1 MVTNYTLIAM
11 PLFVFMGVML
21 EKSRL
26 AEDLMEVIA
35 HAAGNLRG
43 GLGIGIIVVG
53 VLMGAT
59 TGIVGATVVTLGL
72 LTLPTLLRRGY
83 DKGLSCGVI
92 CASGTLG
99 QIIPPSLILILLAD
113 ILNESVGTLFAAAM
127 IPGLMLAGI
136 YVVYILGL
144 GILRPEL
151 VPPVPKE
158 ERDLLSRGE
167 LWGKLVRVVLPP
179 IALVGAVLGSIIGG
193 IAAPTEAASMGA
205 LGAIVV
211 TAIGGRMSWAVLRDT
226 TYATTRITAMM
237 MFILMCA
244 QAFSLAFRGLQGER
258 LVQDLFAYVPG
269 GTSGAIWFLMLI
281 IFILGFFIEWIEISY
296 IAVPLFLPIFIA
308 AQRRHGVARHADLR
322 EPADLV
328 PDAAVRLGAVL
339 PARRRAAGDHDRRHL
354 SRHRSVRRD
363 AAASRWSSASSFP
376 SWRSGCQSRSGGERL
391 DPAFARLVIL
401 SRHVDHPARF
411 PQRRGADHRRRPD
424 AGGAARGAAGALSA
438 GADRACAASTP
449 ARSRSRMRWRARAD
463 ASRSTALP
471 IEESYDLVV
480 VGGGISGL
488 AAAWFYRRA
497 QAVRA
502 HPDPRQPRRFRRPR
516 QAQRVHARWPP
527 HHRLW
532 RQPVAAIAELALQPG
547 GQGPAARSRRRHHAV
562 RDRVRARVSIRR
574 SGCRAACSST
584 ARRSAATCW

>member
-1 MVTNYTLIAM
+1 MPFNELLAILMLVGFFVLLLAGIPVALTLATTGLAFGYLGFGSGLFNLLPSRIFGVVTNYTLIAM

-43 GLGIGIIVVG
+43 GLGIGIVIVG

-136 YVVYILGL
+136 YVIYILGL

-151 VPPVPKE
+151 VPPVPKA
-158 ERDLLSRGE
+158 ERDLLSRSE
-167 LWGKLVRVVLPP
+167 LWAKLVRVVLPP
-179 IALVGAVLGSIIGG
+179 IALVGAVLGSIIAGV
-193 IAAPTEAASMGA
+193 AAPTEAASMGA

-211 TAIGGRMSWAVLRDT
+211 TAIGRRMSWAVLRDT

-308 AQRRHGVARHADLR
+308 AHVDMVWLATLICVNLQTSFLTPPFGWALFFLRGVAPP
-322 EPADLV
+322 EITT
-328 PDAAVRLGAVL
+328 
-339 PARRRAAGDHDRRHL
+339 GDIYRGIIPFVGMQFVAL
-354 SRHRSVRRD
+354 LLC
-363 AAASRWSSASSFP
+363 F
-376 SWRSGCQSRSGGERL
+376 L
-391 DPAFARLVIL
+391 
-401 SRHVDHPARF
+401 F
-411 PQRRGADHRRRPD
+411 PQ
-424 AGGAARGAAGALSA
+424 
-438 GADRACAASTP
+438 
-449 ARSRSRMRWRARAD
+449 
-463 ASRSTALP
+463 
-471 IEESYDLVV
+471 
-480 VGGGISGL
+480 
-488 AAAWFYRRA
+488 
-497 QAVRA
+497 
-502 HPDPRQPRRFRRPR
+502 
-516 QAQRVHARWPP
+516 
-527 HHRLW
+527 
-532 RQPVAAIAELALQPG
+532 LALWLPKTIG
-547 GQGPAARSRRRHHAV
+547 
-562 RDRVRARVSIRR
+562 
-574 SGCRAACSST
+574 
-584 ARRSAATCW
+584 W